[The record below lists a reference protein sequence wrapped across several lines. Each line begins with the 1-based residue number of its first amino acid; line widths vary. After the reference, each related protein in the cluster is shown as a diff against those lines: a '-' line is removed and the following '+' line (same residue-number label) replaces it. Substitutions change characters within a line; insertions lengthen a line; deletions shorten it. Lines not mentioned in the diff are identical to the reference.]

1 MKLRLSENI
10 RSLRKQKHMTQ
21 ENLAEALG
29 VTVGAVYKWESGLSQ
44 PELNL
49 IVELADFFD
58 TSVDALLGYSLS
70 DNRLESAL
78 KRLGDYCRTMDP
90 EALSQAEKL
99 LVKYPH
105 SFTAVHGCAEIYLVF
120 GMSGKDKALLGRAR
134 ELLEQARLLIGQSE
148 DKKVSEASILSE
160 IAVTLGLMGEYKQ
173 CLEVFKTNNASGI
186 FDSEIGTLLAIFMGR
201 TEEAVPYL
209 SSALIRTVANYF
221 DTVGSYVF
229 VLCARKDWDSALAAV
244 KWGLDFLSGLR
255 LEEKPDALEKARA
268 EMLALLSHVQS
279 RAGLA
284 QEAENTL
291 RQAAGAALTFD
302 SMPDYS
308 LRTSRF
314 GDSTKDAVFIDIFGS
329 TVKSSV
335 KNLLELAKNEKLAA
349 KWEEL
354 TNDGN

>member
-29 VTVGAVYKWESGLSQ
+29 VTVGAVYKWENGLSQ

-78 KRLGDYCRTMDP
+78 ERLGALCRTMDP
-90 EALSQAEKL
+90 EALSLAEKL

-105 SFTAVHGCAEIYLVF
+105 SFSAVHACAQVYLAF
-120 GMSGKDKALLGRAR
+120 GVGGWDKALIKRAR
-134 ELLEQARLLIGQSE
+134 ELLEQARLLIGQSD
-148 DKKVSEASILSE
+148 DKNVNEASVLGE
-160 IAVTLGLMGEYKQ
+160 IAITLGLAGEYDQ
-173 CLEVFKTNNASGI
+173 CLEVLKTNNASGM

-209 SSALIRTVANYF
+209 SSALLRTVADFF
-221 DTVGSYVF
+221 DTVGGYVF
-229 VLCARKDWDSALAAV
+229 VLCARKDWDSALAAA
-244 KWGLDFLSGLR
+244 KLGLDFLSGLR
-255 LEEKPDALEKARA
+255 LEEKPDALEKGRA

-284 QEAENTL
+284 REAENTL
-291 RQAAGAALTFD
+291 SQAAAAALTFD

-308 LRTSRF
+308 LRTARF
-314 GDSTKDAVFIDIFGS
+314 GDKTEDTVFIDIFGN
-329 TVKSSV
+329 TVKGSV
-335 KNLLELAKNEKLAA
+335 KKLLELAKNEKLAA